1 MCCVSKSE
9 VRMPVLWLCLRADD
23 VRRSA
28 ERGTVTAGRLHIG
41 NWRERLT
48 QRERKCCSLLY
59 AWKWKINK
67 KRMKE
72 KGIFLFIG
80 PCHANRHRLVVT
92 RRRRRMIHV
101 PLCALNFCRVFPFNF
116 WINFCETK
124 GKTNNEA
131 CRAIGCLT
139 ILNQR
144 LIHQSL
150 RACNSFE
157 VL

>member
-1 MCCVSKSE
+1 MCQRVKY
-9 VRMPVLWLCLRADD
+9 VPVLWLCLRADD

-72 KGIFLFIG
+72 KGIFLFYRSVSRQSPPAG
-80 PCHANRHRLVVT
+80 RHAT
-92 RRRRRMIHV
+92 SAAYIIHV
-101 PLCALNFCRVFPFNF
+101 PLCALNFCRVFLFNF

-144 LIHQSL
+144 LIHHSL

-157 VL
+157 VIL